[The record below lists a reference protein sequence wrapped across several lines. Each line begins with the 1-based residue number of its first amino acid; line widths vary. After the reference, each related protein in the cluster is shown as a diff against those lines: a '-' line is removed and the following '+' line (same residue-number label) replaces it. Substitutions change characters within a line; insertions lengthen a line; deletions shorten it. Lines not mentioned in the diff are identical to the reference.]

1 MLWWAGPD
9 LNRGP
14 SARQADVE
22 LLSEKNLKQEIG
34 ALMENFF
41 DFQIVDLKSWL
52 YSYAREVINEH

>member
-1 MLWWAGPD
+1 
-9 LNRGP
+9 LNRRP

-41 DFQIVDLKSWL
+41 DFQIVDLKRSW
-52 YSYAREVINEH
+52 RRR